1 MSDCAD
7 SILAEQC
14 IAGDHDA
21 FEVLFHRYEH
31 PLRAFVFRYI
41 RDEEQTS
48 DIMQHVFLQLYL
60 SLPKLGAEGS
70 LRAWLYQVAR
80 NRSFDELRRRQKR
93 HLQNFSELELCVDG
107 EDISFLERIA
117 DPRPLPE
124 EVIELRDCQDY
135 MLLSAQ
141 KLPPKSYAIVLLRCL
156 KQLSYNEIA
165 QELEMS
171 AATARTTFLRAKPLL
186 RAALAARD

>member
-7 SILAEQC
+7 SVLAEQC

-21 FEVLFHRYEH
+21 FEVLFHRYER

-48 DIMQHVFLQLYL
+48 DIIQHVFLQLYL
-60 SLPKLGAEGS
+60 SLPKLGTEGS

-80 NRSFDELRRRQKR
+80 NRAFDELRRRQKR
-93 HLQNFSELELCVDG
+93 HLQNFSELELCADG

-124 EVIELRDCQDY
+124 EVIELRDCQHY
-135 MLLSAQ
+135 MLLSAR

-156 KQLSYNEIA
+156 KQLSYIEIA